1 MKVLFIGG
9 TGIIST
15 AVSEL
20 CVNRGID
27 LYLFNRG
34 RRNEFMPEGAKLI
47 RGDINDIA
55 SVNDLLVK
63 NEFDVVVDWIA
74 FNTSDISRDINL
86 FSKRTKQFI
95 FISSASVYQ
104 KPLENY
110 LITEETPAVNPFWQY
125 SRDKIACEDMLIN
138 QYNKEGFPVTIVRPS
153 YTYGNTL
160 IPAAIS
166 NSSKPMTLINR
177 IREGKK
183 VIVHGDGSSLWVM
196 THNSDFAKGFVGL
209 LGNQKAIGEIF
220 HITSDEV
227 LTWDQIFKSI
237 GKIAGT
243 EPNIIHIPSD
253 FINAC
258 SPKIG
263 EGLLGDKATSV
274 VFDNSKIKKFVPG
287 FECTVKFEDGI
298 AKSLKWI
305 EAHSE
310 YCEIDKENNELI
322 DEIISKYESGQNE

>member
-20 CVNRGID
+20 CINKEID

-34 RRNEFMPEGAKLI
+34 RNTAFKPEKAKLI
-47 RGDINDIA
+47 QGDIQDRV
-55 SVNDLLVK
+55 SMEELLK
-63 NEFDVVVDWIA
+63 DEEFDVVVDWIA
-74 FNTSDISRDINL
+74 FTIDDIKRDIDL
-86 FSKRTKQFI
+86 FRNRTKQFI

-104 KPLENY
+104 TPLENY

-125 SRDKIACEDMLIN
+125 SRNKIACEEMLLDH
-138 QYNKEGFPVTIVRPS
+138 YNENGFPVTIVRPS

-177 IREGKK
+177 MRAGKK
-183 VIVHGDGSSLWVM
+183 IIVHGDGSSLWVM
-196 THNSDFAKGFVGL
+196 THNSDFARGFAGL
-209 LGNQKAIGEIF
+209 LGNDKAIGEIF

-227 LTWDQIFKSI
+227 LTWDQIFRSI
-237 GKIAGT
+237 GRVAGV

-253 FINAC
+253 FINAY
-258 SPKIG
+258 SFEIG
-263 EGLLGDKATSV
+263 AGLLGDKAASA
-274 VFDNSKIKKFVPG
+274 VFDNSKIKSYVPE
-287 FECTVKFEDGI
+287 FKCTVKFEDGI
-298 AKSLKWI
+298 RRSLNWLEK
-305 EAHSE
+305 HPE
-310 YCEIDKENNELI
+310 YCEVDEENNKLV
-322 DEIISKYESGQNE
+322 DLIISKYESGLP